1 MYDYSNVSKQLN
13 TETRDKEEIRKNKEL
28 EYSITSVRR
37 ERLEKDPIQGDYDLN
52 HLSKIHEKLFEK
64 LYEFAGKPRDF
75 NFTKGL
81 IHNEQDK
88 YKGIFS
94 DHAKINDLIDSASV
108 EIRENN
114 YFKDCQTTSEFVEK
128 IAPLYAKFNDAH
140 PFEEGNGRAIK
151 TMFNQ
156 LANDAGFHINFDKSN
171 SKDWNF
177 ASLKSMEHA
186 QYIESMREFS
196 SKSATNEYLIE
207 EFSKIVSKKQ
217 TQENEV
223 TNIHEKI
230 YSAIPNAKLVTAR
243 PGETTGKIVFE
254 TDNFSIQQLGKDSKF
269 FMLHDKKSFEKIPEV
284 GSEVKIKRT
293 NESAKVTAI
302 QITNDKKLSR

>member
-1 MYDYSNVSKQLN
+1 MYDYTNVSKQLN
-13 TETRDKEEIRKNKEL
+13 TETRDRDQIKKNNEV
-28 EYSITSVRR
+28 EYSITKVRG
-37 ERLEKDPIQGDYDLN
+37 ERLVKDPIQGNYDLN

-81 IHNEQDK
+81 IHNEKDK

-94 DHAKINDLIDSASV
+94 DHAKINELISSASE
-108 EIRENN
+108 EIQENN
-114 YFKDCQTTSEFVEK
+114 QFKDCKSTKEFVEK

-156 LANDAGFHINFDKSN
+156 LANNAGFHIDFEKSN

-177 ASLKSMEHA
+177 ASLKSMDHA
-186 QYIESMREFS
+186 QYIDSMREFS

-223 TNIHEKI
+223 DKIHEKI
-230 YSAIPNAKLVTAR
+230 QSAVPNSKLVTAR

-269 FMLHDKKSFEKIPEV
+269 FMLHDKKSFEKPPEV

-302 QITNDKKLSR
+302 QTGIEKKLSR